1 VTQRTGMAVE
11 SLCSLV
17 DAPYIAK
24 DASIRKHGIS
34 ITVSLSTWMKKEGLS

>member
-1 VTQRTGMAVE
+1 MAGG

-17 DAPYIAK
+17 GAPYIAK

-34 ITVSLSTWMKKEGLS
+34 TMVSLSIWMKKEGLL